1 MEIWKPIRDFPSYDC
16 SSEGRIRNIRTQRI
30 MRMSVGPK
38 GYLRV
43 CLHRNG
49 EQYTVTAAR
58 LIAETFL
65 GGQPDMDIRYKDG
78 DKTNIRV
85 DNLYW
90 SNRKHTIR
98 DAFYRGTKK
107 PSRQIPIRVIETGE
121 TYDSIRACERAT
133 GCSQSE
139 ICKYFKGERPHVKGL
154 HFERVYSLH

>member
-78 DKTNIRV
+78 DKTDAVVTCTPSWV
-85 DNLYW
+85 DDNYYTLTEIDT
-90 SNRKHTIR
+90 NTFELFNVHN
-98 DAFYRGTKK
+98 TKQ
-107 PSRQIPIRVIETGE
+107 PLVLTFSA
-121 TYDSIRACERAT
+121 DNCDN
-133 GCSQSE
+133 
-139 ICKYFKGERPHVKGL
+139 VK
-154 HFERVYSLH
+154 